1 MENKSSNLVQTP
13 PFCKTDVVCSTD
25 SGGVIL
31 LDLFSGAGGFAK
43 GISDAGIKIK
53 KHLFSEVNEDAIANY
68 KYNFKNSE
76 YVGAI
81 QDVRGIERANIITF
95 GSPCQNFS
103 ILRNQSGLD
112 GDKSILIKE
121 AIRIVSEQRPNIFI
135 WENVKGAF
143 SANDSKDF
151 WAVIQEFTNIGGYR
165 LQWQLCNTS
174 WFLPQN
180 RERIFL
186 VGILNG
192 CGKGVLPINGEARID
207 KINDKVKA
215 ISYTRD
221 AKGKVLNYTKR
232 GIFNTIHTST
242 GSGGNTDQFLFEY
255 GLIRKLSIR
264 ECEKLQGFD
273 MDWTKWG
280 IYNKEK
286 RKLSLTARRKLMGN
300 AVTTNIVKEIATKI
314 LENGIN
320 I

>member
-1 MENKSSNLVQTP
+1 MFNKPLNPQ
-13 PFCKTDVVCSTD
+13 FCQTDVSGSTD
-25 SGGVIL
+25 LEGIIL

-43 GISDAGIKIK
+43 GILEAGIKIK
-53 KHLFSEVNEDAIANY
+53 KHLFSEVNPDAIANY
-68 KYNFKNSE
+68 KFNFKNSE

-81 QDVRGIERANIITF
+81 QDVRGLERANIITF

-103 ILRNQSGLD
+103 ILRNQTGLE
-112 GDKSILIKE
+112 GDKSVLIKE
-121 AIRIVSEQRPNIFI
+121 AIRIVAEQRPNIFI

-143 SANDSKDF
+143 SANDSQDF
-151 WAVIQEFTNIGGYR
+151 WAVIQEFANIGGYR

-186 VGILNG
+186 IGILDG
-192 CGKGVLPINGEARID
+192 CGNGVLPINGETVTHQ
-207 KINDKVKA
+207 INDKVKA

-221 AKGKVLNYTKR
+221 SKGKVLNYTKR

-242 GSGGNTDQFLFEY
+242 GSGGNTDQFLYTY

-273 MDWTKWG
+273 MDWTKFG
-280 IYNKEK
+280 LYGNKK
-286 RKLSLTARRKLMGN
+286 KKLTLTARRKLMGN
-300 AVTTNIVKEIATKI
+300 AVTTNIVKKIATKI
-314 LENGIN
+314 IENGIN

>member
-1 MENKSSNLVQTP
+1 MNHSQNIVDKIKIIE
-13 PFCKTDVVCSTD
+13 
-25 SGGVIL
+25 
-31 LDLFSGAGGFAK
+31 LFSGIGGFSK
-43 GISDAGIKIK
+43 GLEQAGFEIE
-53 KHLFSEVNEDAIANY
+53 KHYFSEIDKHAIANY
-68 KYNFKNSE
+68 KYNYPNAE
-76 YVGAI
+76 YIGSVVDI
-81 QDVRGIERANIITF
+81 RPRDFRDIDIITF
-95 GSPCQNFS
+95 GSPCQDLS
-103 ILRNQSGLD
+103 LAGKRKGLE
-112 GDKSILIKE
+112 GERSSLIE
-121 AIRIVSEQRPNIFI
+121 YAIRAITDIRPSVFI

>member
-1 MENKSSNLVQTP
+1 MIDRITEQ
-13 PFCKTDVVCSTD
+13 PFCQTRVTSSTD
-25 SGGVIL
+25 LEGIVL

-43 GISDAGIKIK
+43 GLADAGIKIK
-53 KHLFSEVNEDAIANY
+53 KHFFSEVNEDAIANY

-81 QDVRGIERANIITF
+81 QNVQGIERANIITF
-95 GSPCQNFS
+95 GSPCQNLS

-112 GDKSILIKE
+112 GDKSVLIKE

-151 WAVIQEFTNIGGYR
+151 WAVIQEFANIGGYR

-186 VGILNG
+186 VGILDG
-192 CGKGVLPINGEARID
+192 CGNGVLPIKGEARID

-242 GSGGNTDQFLFEY
+242 GSGGNTDQFLYSY

-264 ECEKLQGFD
+264 ECEKLQGFEL
-273 MDWTKWG
+273 DWTKWG
-280 IYNKEK
+280 FYSGEK
-286 RKLSLTARRKLMGN
+286 RKLNLTARRKLMGN

>member
-1 MENKSSNLVQTP
+1 MKKDIVH
-13 PFCKTDVVCSTD
+13 
-25 SGGVIL
+25 
-31 LDLFSGAGGFAK
+31 LDLFSGAGGFAQGLK
-43 GISDAGIKIK
+43 QAGFNAT
-53 KHLFSEVNEDAIANY
+53 KHYFSEIDKHAIANY
-68 KYNFKNSE
+68 RYNFKHAE
-76 YVGAI
+76 YVGSVT
-81 QDVRGIERANIITF
+81 DVRGSQLPERPNIITF
-95 GSPCQNFS
+95 GSPCQDFS

-112 GDKSILIKE
+112 GDKSVLIKE
-121 AIRIVSEQRPNIFI
+121 AIRIVSEQRPDIFI

-151 WAVIQEFTNIGGYR
+151 WAVIQEFANIGGYR

-192 CGKGVLPINGEARID
+192 CGKGVLPIKGEAGID

-221 AKGKVLNYTKR
+221 AKGKVLNYVKR

-242 GSGGNTDQFLFEY
+242 GSGGNTDQFLYSY

-273 MDWTKWG
+273 VDWTKWG
-280 IYNKEK
+280 FYNGEK
-286 RKLSLTARRKLMGN
+286 HKLNLTARRKLMGN
-300 AVTTNIVKEIATKI
+300 AVTTNIVKEIASKI
-314 LENGIN
+314 LENGID